1 MRGTRARGGLRLGHQ
16 VQRGAA
22 VWYQAHRGLRL
33 GHQAHRGLLCGTRP
47 RGGCCVAPGPQG
59 WLGSQASGGQEGRGG
74 GYGAGGQS
82 GKGRT
87 RGEGKHR
94 SEGRLRGAGSRG
106 SDVTAPPAPTPS
118 PSQPLTGGSMSLRR
132 ADTAPSAGASGAVG
146 GAAGGAASH
155 WLRRSGLG
163 RAMAPPRGRGRNR
176 CGTSGRVSE
185 RDPRPPPAH
194 EGTRRRRRVVYIK
207 SFYFVPTEIPGWGR
221 LLYGVTTQRGTGGG
235 GLLRVSRSTADTHTV
250 TMVRGRSA
258 GIALTTVNSS
268 WGAAR
273 PRVQPRPGTYLQRGG
288 RRGRARQ
295 RGGAGSPARK
305 PGARIAV
312 GTAMNRWRRE
322 RERRKRKKEKK
333 RRKEKE
339 SRQRT
344 ASTETR

>member
-132 ADTAPSAGASGAVG
+132 ADTAPNAGASGAVG

-235 GLLRVSRSTADTHTV
+235 GYYGSH
-250 TMVRGRSA
+250 
-258 GIALTTVNSS
+258 
-268 WGAAR
+268 GAQQTR
-273 PRVQPRPGTYLQRGG
+273 TPSQWSE
-288 RRGRARQ
+288 
-295 RGGAGSPARK
+295 GGAPALHL
-305 PGARIAV
+305 PL
-312 GTAMNRWRRE
+312 
-322 RERRKRKKEKK
+322 
-333 RRKEKE
+333 
-339 SRQRT
+339 
-344 ASTETR
+344 

>member
-47 RGGCCVAPGPQG
+47 RGGCCVVPGPQG

-132 ADTAPSAGASGAVG
+132 ADTAPNAGASGAVG
-146 GAAGGAASH
+146 GASGGVASH

-235 GLLRVSRSTADTHTV
+235 VTTGLTEHSRHAHRHNGQREERRHCTYHCKLV
-250 TMVRGRSA
+250 LGRSA
-258 GIALTTVNSS
+258 APRAAAPRHLFTAR
-268 WGAAR
+268 GAAGAR
-273 PRVQPRPGTYLQRGG
+273 PAAGGRGEPRPKARGAH
-288 RRGRARQ
+288 RGRY
-295 RGGAGSPARK
+295 GDEP
-305 PGARIAV
+305 
-312 GTAMNRWRRE
+312 MEERE
-322 RERRKRKKEKK
+322 REEKTKERKEKK
-333 RRKEKE
+333 KRKRVQAKN
-339 SRQRT
+339 SKH
-344 ASTETR
+344 